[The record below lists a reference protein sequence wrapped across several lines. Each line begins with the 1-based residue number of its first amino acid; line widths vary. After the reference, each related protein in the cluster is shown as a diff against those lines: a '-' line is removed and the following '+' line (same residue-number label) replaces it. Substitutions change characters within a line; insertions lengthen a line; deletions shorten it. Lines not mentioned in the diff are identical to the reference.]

1 MATLSS
7 IARACLSAA
16 LVSATF
22 SAAAQA
28 TSPAQP
34 QAPAPQTQA
43 PAATDAAAA
52 SNASA
57 ADTAFK
63 RADVNGDGK
72 LSSDEAR
79 QYPALAGKFT
89 EFDKDADGALS
100 SQEFSA
106 GVMSGKN

>member
-1 MATLSS
+1 MSTLSS
-7 IARACLSAA
+7 MARASLTAVLASAA
-16 LVSATF
+16 F
-22 SAAAQA
+22 GAAAQA

-34 QAPAPQTQA
+34 RAPAPQTQA
-43 PAATDAAAA
+43 PAANDPAAA
-52 SNASA
+52 SNAAA

-63 RADVNGDGK
+63 RADTNGDGK

-100 SQEFSA
+100 TQEFSS